1 MQSELDIL
9 REKLLFLTQYLGE
22 LSELREISY
31 KKYMEKNITKRGTE
45 RLLQLLVEVASD
57 LNGIILTIE
66 GKKVPESYY
75 DSFIKMGEACI
86 ISIDLAQKLASTAG
100 LRNRIVHEYGEYKD
114 SIVFQNIKKM
124 YELYMEYLL
133 RCNEYIKNKGNS
145 SVTKSLKIQGGKILK

>member
-1 MQSELDIL
+1 MRKITY
-9 REKLLFLTQYLGE
+9 REYTDK
-22 LSELREISY
+22 SI
-31 KKYMEKNITKRGTE
+31 IKRATE

-57 LNGIILTIE
+57 INGIILTIG
-66 GKKVPESYY
+66 GKRVPESYY
-75 DSFIKMGEACI
+75 DSFIKVGEAGI

-133 RCNEYIKNKGNS
+133 MCNEYSKF
-145 SVTKSLKIQGGKILK
+145 SVVSTLI

>member
-1 MQSELDIL
+1 MQSELDVL

-22 LSELREISY
+22 LSELR
-31 KKYMEKNITKRGTE
+31 KITYREYTDKSIIKRATE

-57 LNGIILTIE
+57 INGIILTIG
-66 GKKVPESYY
+66 GKRVPESYY
-75 DSFIKMGEACI
+75 DSFIKVGEAGI

-133 RCNEYIKNKGNS
+133 MCNEYSKF
-145 SVTKSLKIQGGKILK
+145 SVVSTLI

>member
-1 MQSELDIL
+1 MQSELDVL

-22 LSELREISY
+22 LSELR
-31 KKYMEKNITKRGTE
+31 KITYREYTDKSIIKRATE

-57 LNGIILTIE
+57 INGIILTIG
-66 GKKVPESYY
+66 GKRVPESYY
-75 DSFIKMGEACI
+75 DSFIKVGEADI

-133 RCNEYIKNKGNS
+133 MCNEYSKF
-145 SVTKSLKIQGGKILK
+145 SVVSTLI